1 MTSRMRVTATIT
13 GQVQGVGFRY
23 STLHEARRLGLT
35 GEAYNNLDG
44 SVQVVAEGDRESLE
58 SLVEWLKSRHTPGR
72 VRDVE
77 AMFTPATGEF
87 PGFGVG

>member
-1 MTSRMRVTATIT
+1 MSSRMRVTATVT

-35 GEAYNNLDG
+35 GEAYNQLDG
-44 SVQVVAEGDRESLE
+44 SVQVVAEGDRGSLE
-58 SLVEWLKSRHTPGR
+58 ALVEWLKSRHTPGR
-72 VRDVE
+72 VQDVE

-87 PGFGVG
+87 SGFGVG